1 MLETSK
7 KGLVYT
13 INVMGTLRGM
23 LKGGVIEFPNTV
35 NFYAIHTA
43 AAHLRRTVGM
53 RFSVKT
59 LKGEGYKVIR
69 VE

>member
-1 MLETSK
+1 MVETNK

-43 AAHLRRTVGM
+43 TAHLRRTVGM
-53 RFSVKT
+53 KYSVKT
-59 LKGEGYKVIR
+59 IRGKGYKVTR